1 MRVPAPEVMQMPP
14 RDQRQRP
21 TPVHREALYR
31 VATDFDPPDSRAF
44 PLSQLELDMLKHE
57 YDLNIVFARETEAH
71 RSTVMTFVVAA
82 FGAVVYA
89 LAALKFDPF
98 YWPIPLIGTLLG
110 AYGAI
115 LANIYHER
123 WMFYMMIARGC
134 RLRIAAALPGAR
146 IEELRFAAKA
156 AHRKEFK
163 SRRRLYMFWHSLAL
177 ALSLVATACSA
188 AMLIAHLLLSTRPT

>member
-1 MRVPAPEVMQMPP
+1 MPMP
-14 RDQRQRP
+14 SKDQRQ
-21 TPVHREALYR
+21 TSPVHREALYR
-31 VATDFDPPDSRAF
+31 IARHFGRPDSSAF
-44 PLSQLELDMLKHE
+44 LLSQLELDMLKHE
-57 YDLNIVFARETEAH
+57 YDLNVVFARETEAH

-89 LAALKFDPF
+89 LAALKFNSL
-98 YWPIPLIGTLLG
+98 YWPIPLIGTLFG

-156 AHRKEFK
+156 AHKEEFG
-163 SRRRLYMFWHSLAL
+163 SRRRLYAFWYSLAV
-177 ALSLVATACSA
+177 ALSLVAAACSA
-188 AMLIAHLLLSTRPT
+188 AMLIAHLLSPTPPT